1 MLISRFPERSSLALE
16 PRSNRELKLSHW
28 LSSEY
33 MTFFIL
39 YVILF
44 AVTEF
49 SPVMT
54 DEKFCPE
61 DEL

>member
-1 MLISRFPERSSLALE
+1 MLISRFPKRSSLALE
-16 PRSNRELKLSHW
+16 PRSNRELKLFYW
-28 LSSEY
+28 FRSENT
-33 MTFFIL
+33 TFFKL

-44 AVTEF
+44 AVMEV